1 MKIPL
6 NSIIIGERQRAFTH
20 EGVHGLVNSF
30 IEVGQINP
38 ITVKATTH
46 GWELVAGRHRLE
58 AARALGWSDIEA
70 TDRGEIDSVMHQ
82 KIELEEDIRRT
93 DRSWQEKCLAV
104 AKLHS
109 LISMQKT
116 SAGEEWTTKNMAT
129 FTGLS
134 NSSVKYM
141 LQVSWGL
148 KALPKDE
155 QLWACPNYFQAIE
168 LFRQRAEK
176 EAQREMESRRKPVP
190 ITPQPIPDY
199 GEPFIPTPGDYS
211 LPQLPGQDLA
221 PTLPLTLA
229 QRAYKYNIAY
239 EHLWNQQINVS
250 CDPDDPA
257 KVFLSGYWFLGGGN
271 ISDFYGAYQVEYLK
285 RIEVLFGDIKG
296 KHEFVHLFSGSIPPS
311 PDYSVVG
318 LPDANCKPDIE
329 CNAEQLSSFLGFNPT
344 IIMADP
350 PYSKQDSENYAHCM
364 VNRAKVVEECAI
376 VLKPGG
382 YLVWLDQALPVFSN
396 ETLRLV
402 GVFSY
407 IRSTA
412 NRFRCVVIFQKR

>member
-1 MKIPL
+1 MKIPIS
-6 NSIIIGERQRAFTH
+6 SIVIGERQRAFTP
-20 EGVHGLVNSF
+20 EGVQGLVNSF
-30 IEVGQINP
+30 SEVGQINP
-38 ITVKATTH
+38 IT
-46 GWELVAGRHRLE
+46 LE
-58 AARALGWSDIEA
+58 AARTLGWTEIDA

-93 DRSWQEKCLAV
+93 DRTWQEKCLAV
-104 AKLHS
+104 AKLHG

-176 EAQREMESRRKPVP
+176 EAQREMENRRKPVAQTSP
-190 ITPQPIPDY
+190 VQNIPALHTDEAFTPVSN
-199 GEPFIPTPGDYS
+199 DYS
-211 LPQLPGQDLA
+211 IPQLPGQVLA

-229 QRAYKYNIAY
+229 QRAYKYNLSY
-239 EHLWNQQINVS
+239 EHLWNQQINIS
-250 CDPDDPA
+250 CDPDDPTR
-257 KVFLSGYWFLGGGN
+257 VFLSGYWFLGGGN

-285 RIEVLFGDIKG
+285 RIETMFGDVKG
-296 KHEFVHLFSGSIPPS
+296 KQEFVHLFSGSIPPS

-318 LPDANCKPDIE
+318 LPDANSKPDIE
-329 CNAEQLSSFLGFNPT
+329 CNAEQLSSYLGFNPT
-344 IIMADP
+344 LIMADP

-382 YLVWLDQALPVFSN
+382 YLIWLDQALPVFSN

-402 GVFSY
+402 GVISY